1 MTRLVIRGGTVVDG
15 TGAPGARA
23 DVAVENGRI
32 AEVGSDLSGDRRLD
46 ADGAVVAPGFIDIH
60 THYDAQVFWD
70 PALTPSCFHGVTT
83 VVAGNCGFSIA
94 PTRPADRDLVGRT
107 LEKVEDM
114 DPACLAIGIPWDDF
128 ETFPEYLEAVRR
140 RGTTLNFSAYLGH
153 TALRL
158 YVMGPEAS
166 QRTATEDEIATMAA
180 MVEDAMASGAAG
192 FATSLAV
199 THLGADGRP
208 IPSRIADRAE
218 FEALFGAVGR
228 SGRGVVGVNGGQ
240 GLSFTDC
247 YTLQPAAGAPFTYTA
262 VLTTPGGAHL
272 KAMEIHRAGISRGAD
287 VWPQV
292 SCRPLSFSMNLVEP
306 FSLNTNPVFAE
317 LMPRSLDERRAAY
330 ADPAWRQRVRDAWAA
345 GQGIAPRWDTFEVME
360 SAAHPELVGE
370 HLDKL
375 AVAAGADPLDV
386 LLELAVAERDL
397 KALRVRAILANDDPA
412 GVALLL
418 QEPNCTLGLSD
429 AGAHVGQLCDA
440 PLPTD
445 LLGGWVRDRGVL
457 SLEDAVRKLTK
468 VQADLF
474 GLPDRGVLAPGA
486 WADIVVFE
494 PDTVAPGPLR
504 RVRDFPADTER
515 LTADAPQGMRHLL
528 VNGTPIRV
536 DGAQLDMEARPGQVV
551 SPAPR

>member
-1 MTRLVIRGGTVVDG
+1 
-15 TGAPGARA
+15 
-23 DVAVENGRI
+23 
-32 AEVGSDLSGDRRLD
+32 
-46 ADGAVVAPGFIDIH
+46 
-60 THYDAQVFWD
+60 
-70 PALTPSCFHGVTT
+70 
-83 VVAGNCGFSIA
+83 
-94 PTRPADRDLVGRT
+94 
-107 LEKVEDM
+107 
-114 DPACLAIGIPWDDF
+114 
-128 ETFPEYLEAVRR
+128 
-140 RGTTLNFSAYLGH
+140 
-153 TALRL
+153 
-158 YVMGPEAS
+158 
-166 QRTATEDEIATMAA
+166 
-180 MVEDAMASGAAG
+180 
-192 FATSLAV
+192 
-199 THLGADGRP
+199 
-208 IPSRIADRAE
+208 
-218 FEALFGAVGR
+218 
-228 SGRGVVGVNGGQ
+228 VNGGR
-240 GLSFTDC
+240 GLSFTEC
-247 YTLQPAAGAPFTYTA
+247 YDLQPAVGAPITFTA

-292 SCRPLSFSMNLVEP
+292 SCRPLTFSMNLVEP
-306 FSLNTNPVFAE
+306 FSLNINPVFAE

-345 GQGIAPRWDTFEVME
+345 GQGLTPRWDTFEVME
-360 SAAHPELVGE
+360 STAHPELIGE

-375 AVAAGADPLDV
+375 AAATGADPLDV
-386 LLELAVAERDL
+386 LLELAVAERDM
-397 KALRVRAILANDDPA
+397 KALRVRAVLLNDDPA

-457 SLEDAVRKLTK
+457 SLEDAVHKLTK

-474 GLPDRGVLAPGA
+474 GLPDRGVVAPGA

-504 RVRDFPADTER
+504 RVCDFPADTER

-536 DGAQLDMEARPGQVV
+536 DGVQLDSEARPGQVV